1 MRYRTG
7 LAGALARAGALKIG
21 DFVLSSGIRSSYYI
35 DLRHLTL
42 DPATY
47 RKLAEEIARAAAATH
62 PDALAGPEL
71 GGALL
76 AAYTAALAGLPFTA
90 VRLRRK
96 EHGTR
101 SVVEGNVDG
110 LRVLIIDDVATTGS
124 TLIKAV
130 EALRGAG
137 AEVREAL
144 VAVDRCSGATSSLE
158 EVEVRLRA
166 VLTLEDFVKAGVL
179 KGVEVGECA
188 PRA

>member
-7 LAGALARAGALKIG
+7 LAEALARAGALKLG
-21 DFVLSSGIRSSYYI
+21 DFVLSSGVRSTYYI

-42 DPATY
+42 EPVTY
-47 RKLAEEIARAAAATH
+47 RKLAEEVAKAAEGLG

-76 AAYTAALAGLPFTA
+76 AAYAAALSGMPFTA
-90 VRLRRK
+90 VRLKRK

-101 SVVEGNVDG
+101 SVVEGDVRG
-110 LRVLIIDDVATTGS
+110 LRVLLIDDVATTGS

-130 EALRGAG
+130 NALREAG
-137 AEVREAL
+137 AVVEDAV
-144 VAVDRCSGATSSLE
+144 VAVDRCSGAVKALE
-158 EVEVRLRA
+158 KVGVRLRA
-166 VLTLEDFVKAGVL
+166 VLTLEDFVEAGIL
-179 KGVEVGECA
+179 KGVRIGDCA

>member
-7 LAGALARAGALKIG
+7 LAEALARAGVVKFG
-21 DFVLSSGIRSSYYI
+21 DFVLSSGTRSTYYI

-42 DPATY
+42 DPDTY
-47 RKLAEEIARAAAATH
+47 RGLAEEIARVAAASG

-76 AAYTAALAGLPFTA
+76 AAYVAALVGLPFTA

-101 SVVEGNVDG
+101 SVVEGDVSG
-110 LRVLIIDDVATTGS
+110 LRVLLMDDVATTGS

-130 EALRGAG
+130 EALRLAG
-137 AEVREAL
+137 AEVSEAL
-144 VAVDRCSGATSSLE
+144 VAVDRCSGAADALKR
-158 EVEVRLRA
+158 VGVRLRA
-166 VLTLEDFVKAGVL
+166 VLTLEDFV
-179 KGVEVGECA
+179 EVGALRRVNIGECA

>member
-1 MRYRTG
+1 MRYRAG
-7 LAGALARAGALKIG
+7 LAEALARAGVVKLG
-21 DFVLSSGIRSSYYI
+21 DFVLSSGIRSTYYI

-42 DPATY
+42 DPDTY
-47 RKLAEEIARAAAATH
+47 RELAEEIARIATSSA

-76 AAYTAALAGLPFTA
+76 AAYVAALLGLPFTA

-101 SVVEGNVDG
+101 SVVEGDVSG
-110 LRVLIIDDVATTGS
+110 LRVLLIDDVATTGA

-137 AEVREAL
+137 AEVSGAL
-144 VAVDRCSGATSSLE
+144 VAVDRCSGAANALKK
-158 EVEVRLRA
+158 VGVLLKA
-166 VLTLEDFVKAGVL
+166 VLTLKDFVEAGVL
-179 KGVEVGECA
+179 KEVKVGECA